1 MLKQCDNCKREE
13 NHEGQFDCEHWVE
26 DQNAVLLCDDCFF
39 NDLYKVKLDNK

>member
-39 NDLYKVKLDNK
+39 NDLYKGESND